1 MKKINHLPEN
11 LKKVFIISLLT
22 FFIFLTRGSHLLTS
36 LNLPDATFVLLF
48 AGGIL
53 LIEYKWLFYFLIL
66 SIGIDF
72 LTPPHGLESSY
83 IFNLGYFGLM
93 ISYFVSWF
101 LGRYL
106 GQSSNF
112 SIANYF
118 YIGTF
123 FLMSSYLISTL
134 TFYYLSGFESKVN
147 VTSFL
152 ASYYQ
157 EFFIVNVIYMAI
169 LFISIK
175 FSQSLMTRRSAQAY
189 E

>member
-1 MKKINHLPEN
+1 MKNNNYIQEN
-11 LKKVFIISLLT
+11 LKKVLLISLLT

-36 LNLPDATFVLLF
+36 FNLPDATFVLLF

-53 LIEYKWLFYFLIL
+53 LKEYKWLSYFLIL
-66 SIGIDF
+66 SIVIDF
-72 LTPPHGLESSY
+72 LSPPYGLDNSY
-83 IFNLGYFGLM
+83 IFNLGCVGLM

-123 FLMSSYLISTL
+123 FIMSSYLISTL
-134 TFYYLSGFESKVN
+134 TFYYFSGLKIQGDVS
-147 VTSFL
+147 SFL
-152 ASYYQ
+152 VSYYQ
-157 EFFIVNVIYMAI
+157 EFFIVNIIYMTI

-175 FSQSLMTRRSAQAY
+175 FSQSLMTRNDTKSY

>member
-1 MKKINHLPEN
+1 MKNINHLSEN
-11 LKKVFIISLLT
+11 LKKFFIISLLT
-22 FFIFLTRGSHLLTS
+22 FFIFLTRGSHLLS
-36 LNLPDATFVLLF
+36 SFNLPDATFVLLF

-53 LIEYKWLFYFLIL
+53 LKEYKWLFYFLIL
-66 SIGIDF
+66 SFGIDF
-72 LTPPHGLESSY
+72 LSPPYGLENSY
-83 IFNLGYFGLM
+83 LFNLGYVGLM
-93 ISYFVSWF
+93 ISYLVSWF

-106 GQSSNF
+106 GQSSIF

-123 FLMSSYLISTL
+123 FIMSSYLISTL
-134 TFYYLSGFESKVN
+134 TFYYFSGLESQEG

-157 EFFIVNVIYMAI
+157 EFFIVNIIYLAI

-175 FSQSLMTRRSAQAY
+175 FSQRLVTSNNTRSY

>member
-53 LIEYKWLFYFLIL
+53 LKEYKWLSYFLIL
-66 SIGIDF
+66 SIVIDF
-72 LTPPHGLESSY
+72 LSPPYGLDNSY
-83 IFNLGYFGLM
+83 IFNLGYVGLM

-123 FLMSSYLISTL
+123 FIMSSYLMSTL
-134 TFYYLSGFESKVN
+134 TFYYFSGLESQVS

-157 EFFIVNVIYMAI
+157 EFFIVNIIYMAI

-175 FSQSLMTRRSAQAY
+175 FFQSLLIRNNTQSY

>member
-1 MKKINHLPEN
+1 
-11 LKKVFIISLLT
+11 
-22 FFIFLTRGSHLLTS
+22 
-36 LNLPDATFVLLF
+36 
-48 AGGIL
+48 
-53 LIEYKWLFYFLIL
+53 
-66 SIGIDF
+66 
-72 LTPPHGLESSY
+72 
-83 IFNLGYFGLM
+83 M

-106 GQSSNF
+106 GQSSIF

-134 TFYYLSGFESKVN
+134 TFYYFSGFESQVS

-157 EFFIVNVIYMAI
+157 EFFIVNIIYMAI

-175 FSQSLMTRRSAQAY
+175 FSQSLMTRINTQSY

>member
-36 LNLPDATFVLLF
+36 FNLPDATFVLLF

-53 LIEYKWLFYFLIL
+53 LKEYKWLSYFLIL

-72 LTPPHGLESSY
+72 LSPPYGLDNSY
-83 IFNLGYFGLM
+83 IFNLGYAGLM

-118 YIGTF
+118 CIGIF
-123 FLMSSYLISTL
+123 FIMSSYLISTL
-134 TFYYLSGFESKVN
+134 TFYYFSGLESQVS

-152 ASYYQ
+152 TSYFQ
-157 EFFIVNVIYMAI
+157 EFFIVNIIYMAI

-175 FSQSLMTRRSAQAY
+175 FFQSPLARNNTQSY